1 MQVMMRA
8 GKNDPI
14 GGIETELARRSVSFV
29 RERFRVPAYPQISPS
44 AGFLF
49 CATGAFL
56 LASGR
61 PASSFLVGIS
71 GALILVLT
79 ACGFSPL
86 DWLGPKERRSV
97 LVVPGTPSGE
107 SRKALFLA
115 IPVCCRMT
123 ASGCF
128 SREAAIR
135 RALHVSG
142 VLLSLAFPVF
152 SGAAAL
158 LYLPDLPAA
167 GALAGAA
174 LCLLGAGEWV
184 TGKNPP
190 PRRNIAA
197 GWVERLAHST
207 EPAARPFI
215 LVFSG
220 DIADVKF
227 FLAKYRRHVFR
238 GHGVFA
244 EFAEG
249 SCGPPAVSAREGLL
263 VPCAV
268 DPDLFSRVRAAGDAC
283 GVRHGRTA
291 SLGFTTGGRIAMS
304 RGFKAVTLFRLD
316 APTDAEAGLQDG
328 PALAWLAE
336 IAAGGT
342 FPNPRSGLE
351 RG

>member
-1 MQVMMRA
+1 MMRT

-14 GGIETELARRSVSFV
+14 GDIETELARRKAVFV

-44 AGFLF
+44 AGFLL
-49 CATGAFL
+49 CATGALL

-61 PASSFLVGIS
+61 PASSFLIGIS
-71 GALILVLT
+71 GALVLVLS

-86 DWLGPKERRSV
+86 DWLGPKEGRSV

-107 SRKALFLA
+107 DRKALFLA

-123 ASGCF
+123 SSEFF

-135 RALHVSG
+135 RAFSVSG
-142 VLLSLAFPVF
+142 VLLSLALPVF

-158 LYLPDLPAA
+158 LYLPSLPAA

-174 LCLLGAGEWV
+174 LCLLGAGEWAS
-184 TGKNPP
+184 GKFPAP
-190 PRRNIAA
+190 VRNVAA
-197 GWVERLAHST
+197 GWVGLSARST
-207 EPAARPFI
+207 EPAARPYI
-215 LVFSG
+215 LVYSG
-220 DIADVKF
+220 DIAEVKF

-238 GHGVFA
+238 GHCVFA

-249 SCGPPAVSAREGLL
+249 GCGPPAVSAREGLL

-268 DPDLFSRVRAAGDAC
+268 DHALFSRVRAAGDAC
-283 GVRHGRTA
+283 GIRHARTA

-304 RGFKAVTLFRLD
+304 RGFKAVTIFRLE
-316 APTDAEAGLQDG
+316 APPDGEAGLPDG
-328 PALAWLAE
+328 QALAWLDG
-336 IAAGGT
+336 IASTPNDLTAGGK
-342 FPNPRSGLE
+342 GV
-351 RG
+351 

>member
-1 MQVMMRA
+1 MMRT

-14 GGIETELARRSVSFV
+14 GDIETELARRKAVFV

-44 AGFLF
+44 AGFLL
-49 CATGAFL
+49 CATGALL

-71 GALILVLT
+71 GALVLVLS

-86 DWLGPKERRSV
+86 DWLGPKEGRSV

-107 SRKALFLA
+107 DRKALFLA

-123 ASGCF
+123 SSEFF

-135 RALHVSG
+135 RAFSVSG
-142 VLLSLAFPVF
+142 VLLSLALPVF

-158 LYLPDLPAA
+158 LYLPSLPAA

-174 LCLLGAGEWV
+174 LCLLGAGEWAN
-184 TGKNPP
+184 GKFPAP
-190 PRRNIAA
+190 VRNVAA
-197 GWVERLAHST
+197 GWVGLSARST
-207 EPAARPFI
+207 EPAARPYI
-215 LVFSG
+215 LVYSG
-220 DIADVKF
+220 DIAEVKF

-238 GHGVFA
+238 GHCVFA

-249 SCGPPAVSAREGLL
+249 GCGPPAVSAREGLL

-268 DPDLFSRVRAAGDAC
+268 DHALFSRVRAAGDAC
-283 GVRHGRTA
+283 GIRHARTA

-304 RGFKAVTLFRLD
+304 RGFKAVTIFRLEASPD
-316 APTDAEAGLQDG
+316 GEAGLPDG
-328 PALAWLAE
+328 QALAWLE
-336 IAAGGT
+336 GIASA
-342 FPNPRSGLE
+342 PNDLTVDVKGV
-351 RG
+351 

>member
-1 MQVMMRA
+1 MMRT

-14 GGIETELARRSVSFV
+14 GDIETELARRKAVFV

-44 AGFLF
+44 AGFLL
-49 CATGAFL
+49 CATGALL

-71 GALILVLT
+71 GALVLVLS

-86 DWLGPKERRSV
+86 DWLGPKEGRSV

-107 SRKALFLA
+107 DRKALFLA

-123 ASGCF
+123 SSEFF

-135 RALHVSG
+135 RAFSVSG
-142 VLLSLAFPVF
+142 VLLSLALPVF

-158 LYLPDLPAA
+158 LYLPSLPAA

-174 LCLLGAGEWV
+174 LCLLGAGEWAS
-184 TGKNPP
+184 GKFPAP
-190 PRRNIAA
+190 VRNVAA
-197 GWVERLAHST
+197 GWVGLSARST
-207 EPAARPFI
+207 EPAARPYI
-215 LVFSG
+215 LVYSG
-220 DIADVKF
+220 DIAEVKF

-238 GHGVFA
+238 GHCVFA

-249 SCGPPAVSAREGLL
+249 GCGPPAVSAREGLL

-268 DPDLFSRVRAAGDAC
+268 DHALFSRVRAAGDAC
-283 GVRHGRTA
+283 GIRHARTA

-304 RGFKAVTLFRLD
+304 RGFKAVTIFRLE
-316 APTDAEAGLQDG
+316 APPDGEAGLPDG
-328 PALAWLAE
+328 QALAWLDG
-336 IAAGGT
+336 IASTPNDLTAGGK
-342 FPNPRSGLE
+342 GV
-351 RG
+351 